1 MAINYDKENKKIKKL
16 QLTIKQQEQELSEL
30 KTKVDSIANLKHETS
45 RLNAEKMCIRDRFTT
60 VPTESLIPSTI
71 PSTFLALSAV
81 TSDTTLASS
90 STVLTLFKV
99 VIAFLIRAI
108 KYINK
113 IMATTA
119 IIVSSAPFSVI
130 VTVILYLLVW
140 HTLFIIT

>member
-1 MAINYDKENKKIKKL
+1 MSFREFHPWYD
-16 QLTIKQQEQELSEL
+16 
-30 KTKVDSIANLKHETS
+30 D
-45 RLNAEKMCIRDRFTT
+45 
-60 VPTESLIPSTI
+60 
-71 PSTFLALSAV
+71 
-81 TSDTTLASS
+81 
-90 STVLTLFKV
+90 